1 MTWNN
6 LPTELHLAVVRFL
19 PPQDIRALSLTSRS
33 FYNLLVPQIFSDVT
47 ISSRSA
53 LRSFAMHVPA
63 RYGAHIRRLSVCTKP
78 SERAFV
84 QEVDCTE
91 NLATVLAT
99 CSHLH
104 SLSLSLA
111 ASLDASTI
119 TPVFATLTTVEK
131 FEIGC
136 WGQEETAPVSERIAV
151 SLAASLSS
159 LTHLTLSRITRSVL
173 HVENCTRPDVPLVL
187 NDHDVPSHP
196 ILGEELSIPSL
207 LKLPTLKSL
216 DLRDVWIDCDE
227 DMRVQGKLA
236 QLERVSISGSM
247 YRDGEV
253 ESKACLAWLR
263 ACGPALRSFTTG
275 IPLGESQPSTCLGK
289 DRMAAEDESIAS
301 PLPTLTNFHVDAERV
316 ALDDLLPMLNVLTA
330 CEIERIT
337 IVNAAMCA
345 SQDAFTRECA
355 SDEFEEW
362 QDAIE
367 QFLTSNDWNSLK
379 SVELNFG
386 QGTERVWSL

>member
-1 MTWNN
+1 MTWNH
-6 LPTELHLAVVRFL
+6 LPTELHLAVARFL
-19 PPQDIRALSLTSRS
+19 PPRDTRALSRTSRTS
-33 FYNLLVPQIFSDVT
+33 YSLLAPQIFSDVT

-78 SERAFV
+78 GENPVA

-91 NLATVLAT
+91 DLATILAT
-99 CSHLH
+99 CSRLR

-111 ASLDASTI
+111 ASLDSSKI
-119 TPVFATLTTVEK
+119 TPVFATLATVEK

-136 WGQEETAPVSERIAV
+136 WGQEETAPVSERVAV

-159 LTHLTLSRITRSVL
+159 LTHLTLSRVTRSAL
-173 HVENCTRPDVPLVL
+173 HVDNCSPPGVPLVL

-196 ILGEELSIPSL
+196 ILGGELCIPSL

-216 DLRDVWIDCDE
+216 ELRDVWIDCDE
-227 DMRVQGKLA
+227 NMCVQGKVA

-247 YRDGEV
+247 YRDGQV
-253 ESKACLAWLR
+253 ENKACLAWLR
-263 ACGPALRSFTTG
+263 ACGPALRSFKTG
-275 IPLGESQPSTCLGK
+275 IPFGGFQPSTCLGK
-289 DRMAAEDESIAS
+289 DWMAAEHESIIS

-316 ALDDLLPMLNVLTA
+316 ALDDLLPMLNVLSA
-330 CEIERIT
+330 CEIKRMT

-345 SQDAFTRECA
+345 AQDTFTRECA
-355 SDEFEEW
+355 SDEFEDW

-367 QFLTSNDWNSLK
+367 QFLTSNQWDSLK
-379 SVELNFG
+379 SVELDFG
-386 QGTERVWSL
+386 EGAQRVWSL

>member
-1 MTWNN
+1 MTWNH
-6 LPTELHLAVVRFL
+6 LPTELHLAVARFL
-19 PPQDIRALSLTSRS
+19 PPQDTRALSRTSRS
-33 FYNLLVPQIFSDVT
+33 SYTLLLPRIFSDVS

-53 LRSFAMHVPA
+53 LQSFVMHVPA
-63 RYGAHIRRLSVCTKP
+63 RYGALIRRLSVCTKP
-78 SERAFV
+78 GERALV

-91 NLATVLAT
+91 HLVAILAT
-99 CSHLH
+99 CSYLR

-111 ASLDASTI
+111 ASLNASAI
-119 TPVFATLTTVEK
+119 TPVFATLTAVQK

-151 SLAASLSS
+151 SLAASLPS
-159 LTHLTLSRITRSVL
+159 LTHLTMSRITRSAL
-173 HVENCTRPDVPLVL
+173 HVDNCFPPGVPLVL

-196 ILGEELSIPSL
+196 ILGEELCIPSL

-227 DMRVQGKLA
+227 NMRVQGKLA
-236 QLERVSISGSM
+236 QLECVSISGSM

-263 ACGPALRSFTTG
+263 ACGPVLRSFKTG
-275 IPLGESQPSTCLGK
+275 IPLGESQPSTRPGK
-289 DRMAAEDESIAS
+289 EWMAMEDDSITS
-301 PLPTLTNFHVDAERV
+301 PLPILTHLNVDAERV

-330 CEIERIT
+330 CEIKRIT

-345 SQDAFTRECA
+345 AQDAFTRECA
-355 SDEFEEW
+355 SDEFEDW

-367 QFLTSNDWNSLK
+367 QFLTSNEWDSLK
-379 SVELNFG
+379 SIEFNFG
-386 QGTERVWSL
+386 QGAQRVWSF

>member
-6 LPTELHLAVVRFL
+6 LPTELHLAVARFL
-19 PPQDIRALSLTSRS
+19 PPQDTRALSRTSRS
-33 FYNLLVPQIFSDVT
+33 SYNLLVPQIFSDVT

-53 LRSFAMHVPA
+53 LRSFATHVPA
-63 RYGAHIRRLSVCTKP
+63 RYGTHIKCLSICTKP
-78 SERAFV
+78 AERALV

-91 NLATVLAT
+91 DLATILAT
-99 CSHLH
+99 CSHLR

-119 TPVFATLTTVEK
+119 TLVFASLTTVQK

-136 WGQEETAPVSERIAV
+136 WGQEETTPVSERIAV
-151 SLAASLSS
+151 SLAASLPS
-159 LTHLTLSRITRSVL
+159 LTHLTLSRVTRSAL
-173 HVENCTRPDVPLVL
+173 HVDNCSPPGVPLVL

-196 ILGEELSIPSL
+196 ILGEELCIPSL

-227 DMRVQGKLA
+227 NMSMQGKLA
-236 QLERVSISGSM
+236 QLERVSLSGSM

-263 ACGPALRSFTTG
+263 ACGPVLRSFKTG

-289 DRMAAEDESIAS
+289 DRMAAEDESITS
-301 PLPTLTNFHVDAERV
+301 PLPILTDFHVDAERV

-337 IVNAAMCA
+337 IVNAAMCTA
-345 SQDAFTRECA
+345 QDAFTRECA
-355 SDEFEEW
+355 SDEFEDW
-362 QDAIE
+362 QDTIE
-367 QFLTSNDWNSLK
+367 QFLTSNEWNSLK

-386 QGTERVWSL
+386 QGAQRLWSL